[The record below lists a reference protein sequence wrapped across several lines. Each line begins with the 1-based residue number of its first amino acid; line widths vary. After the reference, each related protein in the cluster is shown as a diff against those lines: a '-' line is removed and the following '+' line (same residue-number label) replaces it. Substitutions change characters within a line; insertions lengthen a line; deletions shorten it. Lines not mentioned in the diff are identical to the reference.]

1 MLSTFELINCKLNL
15 KILEWNKGQTLKIT
29 PDLATTS
36 TSVEG
41 NVKQF
46 DIINYSS

>member
-1 MLSTFELINCKLNL
+1 MLSKFKLIICKLNL
-15 KILEWNKGQTLKIT
+15 KILEWNRGKTLEIT